1 MVVLLKFNPIAN
13 VKNRFAFLS
22 KQKHSGLKRFQYN
35 LVIPLSMNI
44 MPLTAVLPINCPI
57 KIP

>member
-13 VKNRFAFLS
+13 VKNRFAFIS

-35 LVIPLSMNI
+35 LVIPLS
-44 MPLTAVLPINCPI
+44 
-57 KIP
+57 K